1 MKHVCLA
8 LLCLFCAACTTFENP
23 IVADGGPALDE
34 ALIGHWTAAKDDAR
48 VDIVITRDGAEGRLA
63 FTGIEPGK
71 EPETG
76 ELRLV
81 TARIERHD
89 FGSVQE
95 QGTGSRS
102 WRFFRY
108 ELAAPGRLT
117 IYSDSGDFWA
127 DAVDNKQVAGK
138 VEGTNVRSVV
148 VTASS
153 DELRAIVQG
162 YGAVIFSDEPL
173 VEFRKE

>member
-76 ELRLV
+76 DLRLV

-95 QGTGSRS
+95 LGTGNMS

-108 ELAAPGRLT
+108 ELTAPGRLT
-117 IYSDSGDFWA
+117 IYSDSGNFWV
-127 DAVDNKQVAGK
+127 DAVDNKQVTGK